1 MTRVARRARESV
13 VVVYVAVQT
22 LTRRNCVRSGQRET
36 GGGMVKCR
44 VQPRS
49 RIVALLA
56 ALRKI
61 RCHMVRIGGSLIVLQ
76 VTAHAGGGGE
86 AVIVSDM
93 AIGALTWRHGVHA
106 GQREF
111 RCIVVKRCVCPQ
123 SGVVALLAGLC
134 ETCRYVVR
142 ICGPLVILQVA
153 AHAGRTGQVEV
164 VVDVTVGTLPRR
176 DRMSGGEWETCRA
189 VIEVRMEPRICAVAE
204 RAVGG
209 EAARSVVGIAG

>member
-61 RCHMVRIGGSLIVLQ
+61 RCHMVRIGGSLILLQ
-76 VTAHAGGGGE
+76 VTAHTSSGGQ
-86 AVIVSDM
+86 AVIVGDM
-93 AIGALTWRHGVHA
+93 AIGALPRRHRVHP
-106 GQREF
+106 GQGEVRHV
-111 RCIVVKRCVCPQ
+111 VVKRCVRP
-123 SGVVALLAGLC
+123 
-134 ETCRYVVR
+134 
-142 ICGPLVILQVA
+142 
-153 AHAGRTGQVEV
+153 
-164 VVDVTVGTLPRR
+164 
-176 DRMSGGEWETCRA
+176 
-189 VIEVRMEPRICAVAE
+189 
-204 RAVGG
+204 
-209 EAARSVVGIAG
+209 